1 MRIRRFHSRPMSTI
15 VQQTAVVN
23 TRSLLSD
30 YMAGK
35 PIDLNTTGV
44 QGSYDFDGVPVDF
57 DQPFVDSA
65 PNKIEQALHPE
76 KYTPGIREVVEP
88 KPPVVEP
95 DSPPSPAPSE

>member
-1 MRIRRFHSRPMSTI
+1 MRIHRFHTRPQRTI

-30 YMAGK
+30 YMSGK

-76 KYTPGIREVVEP
+76 RYTPGIREVVEA
-88 KPPVVEP
+88 KPPVQDP
-95 DSPPSPAPSE
+95 SAPSPAPTE

>member
-1 MRIRRFHSRPMSTI
+1 MRIHRFHRRPSKTI

-30 YMAGK
+30 YMSGK
-35 PIDLNTTGV
+35 PIDLNTTGA

-76 KYTPGIREVVEP
+76 RYTPGIREVVEP
-88 KPPVVEP
+88 KPPMP
-95 DSPPSPAPSE
+95 DPSPTPTE